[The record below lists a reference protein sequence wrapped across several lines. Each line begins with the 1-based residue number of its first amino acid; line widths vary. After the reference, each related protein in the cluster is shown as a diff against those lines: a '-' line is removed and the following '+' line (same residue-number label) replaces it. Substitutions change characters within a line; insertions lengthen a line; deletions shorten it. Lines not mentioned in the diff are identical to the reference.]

1 MKNHHPQH
9 QDNFET
15 LSEAMNGLKEKGF
28 TYEFDYKDSC
38 LVEGSGGKEFNANQ
52 LKVVEIH
59 RFEGMSNP
67 DDNTI
72 LYAIDCSDGSKGL
85 VVDAYGMYADPDKTA
100 FMSDIEI
107 ISE

>member
-1 MKNHHPQH
+1 MKMNQH
-9 QDNFET
+9 EENYET

-28 TYEFDYKDSC
+28 TYEFDFKDSH
-38 LVEGSGGKEFNANQ
+38 LYNHDNSEEFSADQ

-67 DDNTI
+67 DDSTI
-72 LYAIDCSDGSKGL
+72 LYAISCDDGSKGL
-85 VVDAYGMYADPDKTA
+85 LVDAYGMYADPEKTA
-100 FMSDIEI
+100 FMSEVEI

>member
-1 MKNHHPQH
+1 MKNHPNHEQ
-9 QDNFET
+9 NFET

-38 LVEGSGGKEFNANQ
+38 LMGSGGKEFNASQ
-52 LKVVEIH
+52 LKIVEIH
-59 RFEGMSNP
+59 RFEGMTSP
-67 DDNTI
+67 DDSAI

-85 VVDAYGMYADPDKTA
+85 VVDAYGVYADPEKTA

-107 ISE
+107 VSE